1 MINTTLIFSVPL
13 FTIKINNFYKKKK
26 ELNKTLKNYPEI
38 KRPPNI
44 FYTNKNH
51 TDLKLRTNFCH
62 ILKEEL
68 TLVSKELK
76 TAISVYDV
84 WSVTYNKGE
93 YTLPHNHGSQGY
105 SGIMYLDFKGS
116 SPLTTYIQPWN
127 SSQDKTS
134 LYPHPVEEGGMVIF
148 PQYLLHF
155 TEPNTDKFKKRVIS
169 FDFHKT
175 N

>member
-1 MINTTLIFSVPL
+1 MINTTLIFSIPL

-68 TLVSKELK
+68 TLVSK
-76 TAISVYDV
+76 
-84 WSVTYNKGE
+84 GE

-134 LYPHPVEEGGMVIF
+134 LYPHPVEEGDMVIF